1 MKILANLRILNNFC
15 KKKKK
20 KKILKLEKIII
31 GQYYIVYARKNYL

>member
-15 KKKKK
+15 KKKK